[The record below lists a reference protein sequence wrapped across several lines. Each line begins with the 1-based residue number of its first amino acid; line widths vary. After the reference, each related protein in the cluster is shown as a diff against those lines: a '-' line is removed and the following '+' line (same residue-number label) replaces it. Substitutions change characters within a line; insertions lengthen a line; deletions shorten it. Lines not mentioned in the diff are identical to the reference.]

1 MTASCQMEIKSV
13 PGVKNMLFGGEGIFN
28 TVIHGPGKVWLQ
40 TMPISN
46 VAGALRPYMH
56 HLENRKDGIIT
67 MRTRSIHKAALTD
80 AVTPLEEA
88 GKEIAY
94 QVAVEGIVLLE
105 NDGCLP
111 LKPGKIALYGAGAK
125 MTIKGGTGSGEVN
138 ERHAVSILE
147 GMEDA
152 GFKITT
158 MNWIDDY
165 DQSFQEGER
174 AYAEEFRKK
183 LSPKN
188 LSDFMNLMSSPYRY
202 PYGRAVLQEDVEK
215 SETDTCIYVISRQAG
230 EGADRKLSEN
240 EYGLAEIER
249 VNLTFCAEQ
258 YEHMI
263 VVINVGGSL
272 TLNFC
277 MRFRTSMR

>member
-1 MTASCQMEIKSV
+1 
-13 PGVKNMLFGGEGIFN
+13 
-28 TVIHGPGKVWLQ
+28 
-40 TMPISN
+40 
-46 VAGALRPYMH
+46 
-56 HLENRKDGIIT
+56 
-67 MRTRSIHKAALTD
+67 MRTRNIHKAALTD

-94 QVAVEGIVLLE
+94 QAAVEGIVLLE

-263 VVINVGGSL
+263 VVINVGGQFD
-272 TLNFC
+272 LNFLHEIPNINAVIFMGQLGTMGGQAVADIVC
-277 MRFRTSMR
+277 GKYTPSGKLTDTWA

>member
-1 MTASCQMEIKSV
+1 
-13 PGVKNMLFGGEGIFN
+13 
-28 TVIHGPGKVWLQ
+28 
-40 TMPISN
+40 
-46 VAGALRPYMH
+46 
-56 HLENRKDGIIT
+56 
-67 MRTRSIHKAALTD
+67 MRTRNIHKAALTD
-80 AVTPLEEA
+80 AVTPLEEN

-94 QVAVEGIVLLE
+94 QAAVEGIVLLE

-188 LSDFMNLMSSPYRY
+188 LLDFMNLMS
-202 PYGRAVLQEDVEK
+202 
-215 SETDTCIYVISRQAG
+215 
-230 EGADRKLSEN
+230 LS
-240 EYGLAEIER
+240 LI
-249 VNLTFCAEQ
+249 
-258 YEHMI
+258 HI
-263 VVINVGGSL
+263 
-272 TLNFC
+272 
-277 MRFRTSMR
+277 

>member
-1 MTASCQMEIKSV
+1 
-13 PGVKNMLFGGEGIFN
+13 
-28 TVIHGPGKVWLQ
+28 
-40 TMPISN
+40 
-46 VAGALRPYMH
+46 
-56 HLENRKDGIIT
+56 

-80 AVTPLEEA
+80 AVTPLEET

-94 QVAVEGIVLLE
+94 QAAVEGIVLLE

-111 LKPGKIALYGAGAK
+111 LKPEKIALYGAGAK

-188 LSDFMNLMSSPYRY
+188 LSDFMNLMSNPYRY

-249 VNLTFCAEQ
+249 VNLTFCA
-258 YEHMI
+258 
-263 VVINVGGSL
+263 
-272 TLNFC
+272 
-277 MRFRTSMR
+277 